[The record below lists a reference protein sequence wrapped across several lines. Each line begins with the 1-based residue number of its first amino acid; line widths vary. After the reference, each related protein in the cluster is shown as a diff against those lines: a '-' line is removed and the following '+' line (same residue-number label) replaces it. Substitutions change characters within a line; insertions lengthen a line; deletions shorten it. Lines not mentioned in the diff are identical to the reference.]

1 MDFLQWLDQ
10 VTQLLTHPLLSVGK
24 TDITVSRIIALI
36 GFLVLARVL
45 VAIIDRGLLRLARP
59 DRTVTLS
66 KSGIYALSRIM
77 RYTVWGIVAFM
88 GIDYLGINLSHLALV
103 GGAIGVGIGFG
114 LQNIFSNFISG
125 IVLLLEQTLKVGDFV
140 DLQSG
145 VVGRVSE
152 ISIRY
157 TRVTTNDSVDVIVPN
172 SEFINGRVTNWT
184 FDNEN
189 RRIHV
194 PFGAAYGCD
203 KELVREAGLAAA
215 ASVEG
220 TVSNATHKS
229 DVWLVGF
236 GDSSLNFELVI
247 WVDEDLVKTPA
258 RTQALYLWALE
269 TELSARNIEIPFP
282 QRDLHIRSGVLRIA
296 NESSDAE
303 PAA

>member
-1 MDFLQWLDQ
+1 MNFSQWLDQ
-10 VTQLLTHPLLSVGK
+10 VVQILTHPLITVGK
-24 TDITVSRIIALI
+24 TDVTLSRIITLI
-36 GFLVLARVL
+36 GFLILARVF

-77 RYTVWGIVAFM
+77 RYMVWGIVAFA
-88 GIDYLGINLSHLALV
+88 GIDYLGINLSHLALI

-184 FDNEN
+184 FDSES
-189 RRIHV
+189 RRTHI
-194 PFGAAYGCD
+194 PFGVAYGCD
-203 KELVREAGLAAA
+203 KDLVREAGLAAA
-215 ASVEG
+215 DSVKG
-220 TVSNATHKS
+220 TVSNAKHKS

-236 GDSSLNFELVI
+236 GDNSLNFELVV
-247 WVDEDLVKTPA
+247 WVNETLVKSPG

-269 TELSARNIEIPFP
+269 TELTARNIAIPFP

-296 NESSDAE
+296 KVNEAE
-303 PAA
+303 NI

>member
-1 MDFLQWLDQ
+1 MNFSQWLEQ
-10 VTQLLTHPLLSVGK
+10 IEQLLTHPLISIGQ
-24 TDITVSRIIALI
+24 TDVTLSRILILI
-36 GFLVLARVL
+36 GFLILARVL
-45 VAIIDRGLLRLARP
+45 IAIIDRGLLRLAQPGRS
-59 DRTVTLS
+59 VTLS

-77 RYTVWGIVAFM
+77 RYTVWAIVVFM

-125 IVLLLEQTLKVGDFV
+125 IVLLLEQSLKVGDFV

-184 FDNEN
+184 FDSES
-189 RRIHV
+189 RRTHI
-194 PFGAAYGCD
+194 PFGVAYGCD
-203 KELVREAGLAAA
+203 KDLVREAGLAAA
-215 ASVEG
+215 DSVKG
-220 TVSNATHKS
+220 TVSNAKHKS

-236 GDSSLNFELVI
+236 GDNSLNFELVV
-247 WVDEDLVKTPA
+247 WVNETLVKSPG

-269 TELSARNIEIPFP
+269 TELTARNIAIPFP

-296 NESSDAE
+296 KVNEAE
-303 PAA
+303 NI

>member
-1 MDFLQWLDQ
+1 MNLSTWLND
-10 VTQLLTHPLLSVGK
+10 LSNILTHPLVSVGK
-24 TDITVSRIIALI
+24 TDISLSRILAVI
-36 GFLVLARVL
+36 GFLVLAGLMVSL
-45 VAIIDRGLLRLARP
+45 LDRALQRLARP
-59 DRTVTLS
+59 GRTVKLS
-66 KSGIYALSRIM
+66 QSGIYALSRIM
-77 RYTVWGIVAFM
+77 RYAIWAFVGFM
-88 GIDYLGINLSHLALV
+88 GLDYLGINLSHLALV

-157 TRVTTNDSVDVIVPN
+157 TRVTTNDSVDIIVPN

-184 FDNEN
+184 FDNDS

-194 PFGAAYGCD
+194 PFGVAYGCD
-203 KELVREAGLAAA
+203 KDMVREAGLAAA
-215 ASVEG
+215 AAVEG

-236 GDSSLNFELVI
+236 GDNSLNFELVV
-247 WVDEDLVKTPA
+247 WVGETLVKTPA

-282 QRDLHIRSGVLRIA
+282 QRDLHIRSGVLQIA
-296 NESSDAE
+296 KVDA
-303 PAA
+303 PRAD

>member
-1 MDFLQWLDQ
+1 MNFSQWLEQ
-10 VTQLLTHPLLSVGK
+10 ITQLLTHPLVSMGK
-24 TDITVSRIIALI
+24 TDISLGRIIAVI
-36 GFLVLARVL
+36 GFLLLSGLL
-45 VAIIDRGLLRLARP
+45 VALIDRALQRLAKP
-59 DRTVTLS
+59 GRTVTLS
-66 KSGIYALSRIM
+66 ESGIYALSRIM
-77 RYTVWGIVAFM
+77 RYTIWAAVGFM
-88 GIDYLGINLSHLALV
+88 GLDYLGINLSHFALV

-184 FDNEN
+184 FDSDS

-194 PFGAAYGCD
+194 PFGVAYGCD
-203 KELVREAGLAAA
+203 KDLVREAGLAAA
-215 ASVEG
+215 ASVVG

-236 GDSSLNFELVI
+236 GDSSLNFELII
-247 WVDEDLVKTPA
+247 WVSEQLVKTPA

-269 TELSARNIEIPFP
+269 TELTARNIEIPFP
-282 QRDLHIRSGVLRIA
+282 QRDIHIRSGLLRIA
-296 NESSDAE
+296 KEEASGE
-303 PAA
+303 

>member
-1 MDFLQWLDQ
+1 MNFSQWLEH
-10 VTQLLTHPLLSVGK
+10 VSTLLTHPLVSVGK
-24 TDITVSRIIALI
+24 SDITLARIIALI
-36 GFLVLARVL
+36 GFLIVARLL
-45 VAIIDRGLLRLARP
+45 VAVIDRGLQSLAKPGRS
-59 DRTVTLS
+59 VKLS
-66 KSGIYALSRIM
+66 QSGIYALSRIM
-77 RYTVWGIVAFM
+77 RYTIWAMVAFM
-88 GIDYLGINLSHLALV
+88 GLDYLGINLSHFALI

-184 FDNEN
+184 FDSDS
-189 RRIHV
+189 RRVHV
-194 PFGAAYGCD
+194 PFGVAYGCD
-203 KELVREAGLAAA
+203 KDLVREAGLAAA
-215 ASVEG
+215 AAVEG
-220 TVSNATHKS
+220 TVTNATHKS

-236 GDSSLNFELVI
+236 GDNSLNFELVI
-247 WVDEDLVKTPA
+247 WVDERLVKTPA

-269 TELSARNIEIPFP
+269 TELTARDIEIPFP
-282 QRDLHIRSGVLRIA
+282 QRDIHIRSGVLRIA
-296 NESSDAE
+296 KDAAE
-303 PAA
+303 V